1 MRAMPAGTLDD
12 PTPKFRI
19 TVGKSSAVY
28 TGNMTLDEDTV
39 NLPIIASDIV
49 NVGQTLSLPV
59 APLPANYRLKIYVN
73 NWL

>member
-28 TGNMTLDEDTV
+28 TGIITLDEDIV
-39 NLPIIASDIV
+39 NLPIIANDIV
-49 NVGQTLSLPV
+49 NVCQTSSSV
-59 APLPANYRLKIYVN
+59 APLPTN
-73 NWL
+73 